1 MKFVG
6 LTIRSGKPLWFTAAN
21 LAVSSEEEGSYF
33 VGGLAEF
40 SLAAGRARAAGNHL
54 GGAGGEAFAAAV
66 LASVGATDWRGMTEA
81 DLQSFGSSVRLAREW
96 IVESAV
102 SPAMQIELEQESR
115 GLLSLTR
122 RKSMLEGIDRR
133 DWAAVWESL
142 SVSDLHFL
150 GDALAQ
156 HAPHE
161 LWTSSPALLAM
172 KQSSVHVRELDVL
185 GPVAPDLNGCAQ
197 TRLRRY
203 EPYEEY
209 QRHASPDRL
218 AERLAE
224 IKLYL
229 AWLADQSAWPVESL
243 AALAS
248 PATSKLVSRVAMR
261 DMWDWQSALDS
272 FRSLKSEKLEA
283 FLKPQ

>member
-1 MKFVG
+1 MRF
-6 LTIRSGKPLWFTAAN
+6 
-21 LAVSSEEEGSYF
+21 
-33 VGGLAEF
+33 
-40 SLAAGRARAAGNHL
+40 
-54 GGAGGEAFAAAV
+54 
-66 LASVGATDWRGMTEA
+66 
-81 DLQSFGSSVRLAREW
+81 
-96 IVESAV
+96 
-102 SPAMQIELEQESR
+102 ELEQESR

-122 RKSMLEGIDRR
+122 RKSMLEGIERR

-150 GDALAQ
+150 GEALAR
-156 HAPHE
+156 HAPQE
-161 LWTSSPALLAM
+161 LWTSSPALMVM

-248 PATSKLVSRVAMR
+248 PATNTFVSRVAMR

-272 FRSLKSEKLEA
+272 FRSLKSENLEA
-283 FLKPQ
+283 LLKRQ